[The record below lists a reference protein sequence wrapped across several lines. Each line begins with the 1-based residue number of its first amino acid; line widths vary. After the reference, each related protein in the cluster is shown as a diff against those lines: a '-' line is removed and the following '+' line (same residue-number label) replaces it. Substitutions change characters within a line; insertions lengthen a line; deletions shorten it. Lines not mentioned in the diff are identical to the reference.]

1 MALRN
6 QPYIPLYVQD
16 VLTDE
21 KLVECSASSHGVYM
35 LLICIL
41 HKQENYGLLLLKQKY
56 KQIESKY
63 QAFACMLAKQMP
75 FDAETI
81 QKSLYELHDER
92 VIDLDENELF
102 QKRMVKD
109 GKLSISRTEN
119 GKKGG
124 AILSKQ
130 YGKQGFLY
138 LMSDGFTKNKI
149 GISTNPKNRLYRI
162 RCDLKLPKNFEV
174 QYQVP
179 VTDMGASEDYA
190 LDFFKDIKDGEWLIG
205 DFVEISKRFVLL
217 EANIEAKVQAN
228 TEATSEYEYENEIN
242 ISNNNNFLF
251 KDTLEKN
258 KIWIKSI
265 STQFKITDDEV
276 VLKLNNFYTHLISEF
291 KVHPS
296 MNEFTKHFKNWI
308 PVNKVKNE
316 PNSNSKPN
324 SNSGYKPAS
333 VDREKLLREL
343 AQDAAT
349 GNIPGDYSQ
358 VRTRSQA

>member
-1 MALRN
+1 M
-6 QPYIPLYVQD
+6 
-16 VLTDE
+16 
-21 KLVECSASSHGVYM
+21 ECSAKATGVY
-35 LLICIL
+35 IRIL
-41 HKQENYGLLLLKQKY
+41 CMMHKSQNYGTFLLKQND
-56 KQIESKY
+56 KQNESNIINFANKLAKFLPYTIEVIES
-63 QAFACMLAKQMP
+63 
-75 FDAETI
+75 
-81 QKSLYELHDER
+81 SLVELVTEEVLSLDG
-92 VIDLDENELF
+92 DLLS
-102 QKRMVKD
+102 QKRM
-109 GKLSISRTEN
+109 
-119 GKKGG
+119 
-124 AILSKQ
+124 
-130 YGKQGFLY
+130 
-138 LMSDGFTKNKI
+138 
-149 GISTNPKNRLYRI
+149 
-162 RCDLKLPKNFEV
+162 
-174 QYQVP
+174 
-179 VTDMGASEDYA
+179 
-190 LDFFKDIKDGEWLIG
+190 IKDGNISDKRASAGSKGGKKSLGKG
-205 DFVEISKRFVLL
+205 DDF
-217 EANIEAKVQAN
+217 AQAKFQAN
-228 TEATSEYEYENEIN
+228 SEDEDEVENDN
-242 ISNNNNFLF
+242 SNNNNFLF

-258 KIWIKSI
+258 EDWKKSI